1 MTDGI
6 LLVLMSS
13 HFHCSDPS
21 IPPRGPY
28 VLYSSLKE
36 CRDGAWRNASALS
49 NVMPNVAKHRLCHS
63 PRWVCGPKKKKETNH
78 NIALKCGDGLY
89 LYGFFYAL

>member
-6 LLVLMSS
+6 LLVLASS

-21 IPPRGPY
+21 IPPGGPY

-36 CRDGAWRNASALS
+36 CRDGAWRHASALS
-49 NVMPNVAKHRLCHS
+49 NVTPNVAKTQTLSLSEMRE
-63 PRWVCGPKKKKETNH
+63 KKRDQSRYST
-78 NIALKCGDGLY
+78 
-89 LYGFFYAL
+89 